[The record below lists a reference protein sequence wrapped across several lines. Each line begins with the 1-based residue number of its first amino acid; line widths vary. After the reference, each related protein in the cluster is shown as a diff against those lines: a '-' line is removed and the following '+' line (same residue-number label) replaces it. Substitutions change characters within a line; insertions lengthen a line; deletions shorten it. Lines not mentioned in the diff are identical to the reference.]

1 MEAMLKSSA
10 VLVQK
15 TLFRSFCRS
24 SRFLFPSNLYGKLRP
39 FADTSLLSFKAFGS
53 RKQPVH
59 RCASSSCSESKKQ
72 AKEVPIDADFHVYN
86 TMTRKKERFQPLVA
100 GKVGMYV
107 CGVTTYDYSHIGHAR
122 VYVIFD
128 VLFRYLMHLGFEVKY
143 VRNFTDI
150 DDKIIARA
158 SQLNEDPLKLS
169 DRFCKEFHADMEEL
183 QCLPATVEPR
193 VTSHIESIIKLI
205 DQIVENGYGY
215 VLEDGDVY
223 FSVDKYP
230 NYGCLSGRDL
240 DENCAGER
248 VAVDKRKRNPADFVL
263 WKSAKKNEPS
273 WESPWGFGRPG
284 WHIECSAMSAEHL
297 GSCFDIHGGGMDLI
311 FPHHENEIA
320 QSCAACQESR
330 VQYWMH
336 NGFVTIDAEKMSK
349 SLGNF
354 FTIREVLEK
363 YHPSAIRLFLI
374 GTHYRSPINYS
385 DSQLEKASDRAYYI
399 YQTLEDCT
407 VCLSTDVNV
416 DLEISEEGKVCVER
430 LRHSLKCS
438 MADDLLTPAVI
449 AALSE
454 PLKIMNDLLHTKKG
468 WQDKSRFVT
477 LKSLKAEVDQI
488 LDVLGL
494 SPKSLPEV
502 LKELKGKALK
512 RANLTIEDVDIQIQ
526 ERAAARSAKDYAK
539 SDIIRKQLASL
550 GISVMDTAE
559 GTTWR
564 PCIPAES

>member
-1 MEAMLKSSA
+1 METVLAMLAQRTLICSISRSPH
-10 VLVQK
+10 VL
-15 TLFRSFCRS
+15 
-24 SRFLFPSNLYGKLRP
+24 RFGLPAKRPSPLTYP
-39 FADTSLLSFKAFGS
+39 FKALGR
-53 RKQPVH
+53 RKQQFHVCSSLS
-59 RCASSSCSESKKQ
+59 CAVSSLDKASTEQ
-72 AKEVPIDADFHVYN
+72 AHEVSIDAAFHVYN
-86 TMTRKKERFQPLVA
+86 TMTRQKEKFLPLVA

-107 CGVTTYDYSHIGHAR
+107 CGITTYDYSHIGHAR
-122 VYVIFD
+122 VYVSFD

-143 VRNFTDI
+143 VRNFTDV

-158 SQLNEDPLKLS
+158 SQLGEDPLKLS
-169 DRFCKEFHADMEEL
+169 DRFCKEFHADMEAL

-193 VTSHIESIIKLI
+193 VTSHMTSIIKLI
-205 DQIVENGYGY
+205 EQIVNNGYGY
-215 VLEDGDVY
+215 VLDDGDVY

-240 DENCAGER
+240 DENRAGER
-248 VAVDKRKRNPADFVL
+248 VAVDTRKRNPADFAL
-263 WKSAKKNEPS
+263 WKSTKQGEPA
-273 WESPWGFGRPG
+273 WKSPWGLGRPG

-330 VQYWMH
+330 VQYWLH
-336 NGFVTIDAEKMSK
+336 NGFVTVDAEKMSK

-385 DSQLEKASDRAYYI
+385 ISQLEKASDRAYYI

-407 VCLSTDVNV
+407 QCLSTDAKWNSS
-416 DLEISEEGKVCVER
+416 ISTEGKACIER
-430 LRHSLKCS
+430 LRHSFKCS

-454 PLKIMNDLLHTKKG
+454 PLKIMNDLLHTKQG
-468 WQDKSRFVT
+468 RQDKSRFVY
-477 LKSLKAEVDQI
+477 LKALQDEVNQI
-488 LDVLGL
+488 LAVLGL
-494 SPKSLPEV
+494 SPKSLPQV
-502 LKELKGKALK
+502 LKELRVKALK
-512 RANLTIEDVDIQIQ
+512 RANLTSEDVDTRIK
-526 ERAAARSAKDYAK
+526 ERAEARASKDYAK
-539 SDIIRKQLASL
+539 SDIIRKKLASV
-550 GISVMDTAE
+550 GISLMDSPE

-564 PCIPAES
+564 PCIPTEI